1 MQEFEQREFEDTLEL
16 KDIIRLL
23 KKYKGIIAFS
33 TILILFIA
41 AYITFS
47 MVPSYQASTLILIE
61 EEQQDQF
68 FEFDFGT
75 GDNYLNDQI
84 QILTSRSLIENVIDS
99 LWRSPLRN
107 NLYAINTRT
116 YSAKTAP
123 VNELLKKIF
132 SLGLYNKKEHVPIQ
146 TGGLV
151 PDSLMRRF
159 SQSMLARL
167 EVSLKRETNAISITY
182 SSPDP
187 GEAAFISNL
196 IVQIYIANDH
206 NWKST
211 EIVELKSFLSE
222 QLSFITD
229 DLTEAEDKLKE
240 FQETQEV
247 YSVDGNSEILLEEL
261 TKYESSYYAAL
272 AEVNVYQKQLE
283 QVTKLL
289 SDSEKEL
296 VANVLNTADPRIKEL
311 RSQLA
316 AAEAQKVYLLVDAS
330 MGENSPAVVEVQTK
344 INNLQLE
351 IKEEAEALL
360 ISGIPHE
367 NPLSFPQ
374 ELQDR
379 LIELNSQIIQYQSRA
394 DEFGMMVERL
404 KGQVVDLP
412 EKTVTLAR
420 LIRNKKVKEELFLL
434 LSQKLEE
441 TRITEASQSKQIRI
455 IDRAIPPNSA
465 KKPNKKLNLLLGLVL
480 GLGAGMGVAFLLEYS
495 DNTIRSI
502 DSIQK
507 FGVSVIGVIPKIGEN
522 YRRKRKGG
530 SKKNKEITSKAKRR
544 KSSSRGNP
552 HFTDRLVSHLDP
564 KNPVSESYRSIRT
577 NITYSK
583 PDSEISSLLVTSPSA
598 GEGKSTTVVNIAI
611 TFAQLGKRTILVD
624 TDLRK
629 PVLHKIF
636 SVDREPGI
644 SNYIG
649 DSKKYSFENIINETE
664 IENLHMI
671 TSGKLFPNPSELIG
685 SHRMK
690 ELISVLKEKYDIVL
704 FDSPPV
710 MPVTD
715 SRMLSKETDGL
726 LLIVKSGQTETM
738 ALERTVSL
746 LKSVNAPLIGCVLNG
761 FSHRDSYYYSDYQ
774 YYYYYEYY
782 YDSGEEE

>member
-480 GLGAGMGVAFLLEYS
+480 NFGAGIGVAFLLEYS

>member
-229 DLTEAEDKLKE
+229 DLTEAEDKLK
-240 FQETQEV
+240 
-247 YSVDGNSEILLEEL
+247 
-261 TKYESSYYAAL
+261 
-272 AEVNVYQKQLE
+272 
-283 QVTKLL
+283 
-289 SDSEKEL
+289 
-296 VANVLNTADPRIKEL
+296 
-311 RSQLA
+311 
-316 AAEAQKVYLLVDAS
+316 
-330 MGENSPAVVEVQTK
+330 
-344 INNLQLE
+344 
-351 IKEEAEALL
+351 
-360 ISGIPHE
+360 
-367 NPLSFPQ
+367 
-374 ELQDR
+374 
-379 LIELNSQIIQYQSRA
+379 
-394 DEFGMMVERL
+394 
-404 KGQVVDLP
+404 
-412 EKTVTLAR
+412 
-420 LIRNKKVKEELFLL
+420 
-434 LSQKLEE
+434 
-441 TRITEASQSKQIRI
+441 
-455 IDRAIPPNSA
+455 
-465 KKPNKKLNLLLGLVL
+465 
-480 GLGAGMGVAFLLEYS
+480 
-495 DNTIRSI
+495 
-502 DSIQK
+502 
-507 FGVSVIGVIPKIGEN
+507 
-522 YRRKRKGG
+522 
-530 SKKNKEITSKAKRR
+530 
-544 KSSSRGNP
+544 
-552 HFTDRLVSHLDP
+552 
-564 KNPVSESYRSIRT
+564 
-577 NITYSK
+577 
-583 PDSEISSLLVTSPSA
+583 
-598 GEGKSTTVVNIAI
+598 
-611 TFAQLGKRTILVD
+611 
-624 TDLRK
+624 
-629 PVLHKIF
+629 
-636 SVDREPGI
+636 
-644 SNYIG
+644 
-649 DSKKYSFENIINETE
+649 
-664 IENLHMI
+664 
-671 TSGKLFPNPSELIG
+671 
-685 SHRMK
+685 
-690 ELISVLKEKYDIVL
+690 
-704 FDSPPV
+704 
-710 MPVTD
+710 
-715 SRMLSKETDGL
+715 
-726 LLIVKSGQTETM
+726 
-738 ALERTVSL
+738 
-746 LKSVNAPLIGCVLNG
+746 
-761 FSHRDSYYYSDYQ
+761 
-774 YYYYYEYY
+774 
-782 YDSGEEE
+782 